1 MCRHIPPSVGA
12 PVAQLPALGTRATTR
27 RRRGTICHA
36 YEARAEALV
45 LAHAKE
51 ASFPGLTSGA
61 GPCQIATMRAPP
73 TLAVAIG
80 LAAGT
85 ALLRIPSLTEP
96 NWYYDESLFETVA
109 WATSKGVPMYA
120 GVYDLQPPGIYWIYR
135 LLLLLGAAQHHF
147 VVQIADDCAVI
158 AAAVLTFVIATRM
171 TSLWPAALAGALSG
185 LVLSVPS
192 LDGTLLNVEI
202 AALPFWLGGLVLA
215 LNRGALAAGLLA
227 GAAVVIRPSFLLD
240 SLALVVPLLSVSS
253 LATRRLTLALLGG
266 AAMFALALLAM
277 WWQGSLAAYLTI
289 VAPSDR
295 AYLVWANGDA
305 LTPVLVR
312 LALLGAL
319 AVASLRLASSMSGR
333 LLALWLPASLAGAS
347 LTPLEYTHF
356 AHEAIPPLAIS
367 AAGAAARLPRRWLA
381 APAAGLALLATT
393 ELALILPAQQTGLM
407 TGKAPPP
414 PLLSD
419 LGFQDLPGYYANWWA
434 FAAGQ
439 ESRSRYDGW
448 FPDEDRKRA
457 EVTLLRGLAGNGGT
471 RLQMLGGQPL
481 LYVDS
486 GLLPASRY
494 VTTRSS
500 FWRVESAPGDM
511 HRDLAAGCAD
521 IVVAVAPAGTWR
533 ADLEAGAYAEV
544 PGAPWPTFR
553 ATRPHGRCTNSS

>member
-27 RRRGTICHA
+27 RRPGTICHG

-240 SLALVVPLLSVSS
+240 SLALVVP
-253 LATRRLTLALLGG
+253 
-266 AAMFALALLAM
+266 
-277 WWQGSLAAYLTI
+277 
-289 VAPSDR
+289 
-295 AYLVWANGDA
+295 
-305 LTPVLVR
+305 VLV
-312 LALLGAL
+312 
-319 AVASLRLASSMSGR
+319 
-333 LLALWLPASLAGAS
+333 
-347 LTPLEYTHF
+347 
-356 AHEAIPPLAIS
+356 
-367 AAGAAARLPRRWLA
+367 
-381 APAAGLALLATT
+381 
-393 ELALILPAQQTGLM
+393 
-407 TGKAPPP
+407 
-414 PLLSD
+414 
-419 LGFQDLPGYYANWWA
+419 
-434 FAAGQ
+434 
-439 ESRSRYDGW
+439 
-448 FPDEDRKRA
+448 
-457 EVTLLRGLAGNGGT
+457 
-471 RLQMLGGQPL
+471 
-481 LYVDS
+481 
-486 GLLPASRY
+486 
-494 VTTRSS
+494 
-500 FWRVESAPGDM
+500 
-511 HRDLAAGCAD
+511 
-521 IVVAVAPAGTWR
+521 
-533 ADLEAGAYAEV
+533 
-544 PGAPWPTFR
+544 
-553 ATRPHGRCTNSS
+553 